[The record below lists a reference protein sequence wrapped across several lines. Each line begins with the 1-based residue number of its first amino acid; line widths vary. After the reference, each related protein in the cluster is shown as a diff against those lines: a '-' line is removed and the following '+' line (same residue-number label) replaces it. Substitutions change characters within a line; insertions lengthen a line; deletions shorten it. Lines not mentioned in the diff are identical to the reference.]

1 MLRLRRN
8 NIIIMEHET
17 TSLRLGDYNTL
28 TVTRL
33 AQRDNPHS
41 TGGKETF
48 GIFLDGGREGDI
60 LMPKKYVPEG
70 TKVGD
75 RVRCFVYLDQ
85 EERLVATTETP
96 LAKVGDFACLECTW
110 VNQYGAFLNWGLMKD
125 LFCPFREQKKKMEIG
140 ESYIVYIHLDE
151 ESYRIV
157 ATAKIDKYLLS
168 AKSAGLKERQE
179 VDLLVWQKTDLGFK
193 VIVNNHYQG
202 LVYRDQIFQYVHTGD
217 QLKGFVEKIRPDG
230 KLDIILQ
237 PTGRRQ
243 TLDFADTLLTWVKRH
258 DGFCPFGDKSAP
270 DDIKRT
276 FQVSKKVFKKAV
288 GDLYKRHLITITDHG
303 LQLTATAE
311 QPSTPA

>member
-1 MLRLRRN
+1 
-8 NIIIMEHET
+8 MEQKKT
-17 TSLRLGDYNTL
+17 TLRLGDYNTL

-41 TGGKETF
+41 AGGRETF

-70 TKVGD
+70 ARVGD
-75 RVRCFVYLDQ
+75 KIRCFVYLDQ

-96 LAKVGDFACLECTW
+96 LAKAGDFAYLECTW

-157 ATAKIDKYLLS
+157 ATAKIDKYLQS
-168 AKSAGLKERQE
+168 AQSAGLKERQE
-179 VDLLVWQKTDLGFK
+179 VDLLIWQKTDLGFK
-193 VIVNNHYQG
+193 TIVNNKYQG
-202 LVYRDQIFQYVHTGD
+202 LIYRDQIFQQIHTGD
-217 QLKGFVEKIRPDG
+217 QLKGFVEKVRPDG
-230 KLDIILQ
+230 RLDIILQ

-243 TLDFADTLLTWVKRH
+243 TLDFADTLLQWIESH

-288 GDLYKRHLITITDHG
+288 GDLYKRHLIDITDEG
-303 LQLTATAE
+303 LQLTSTTE

>member
-1 MLRLRRN
+1 
-8 NIIIMEHET
+8 MEQEK

-48 GIFLDGGREGDI
+48 GLFLDGGREGEI

-75 RVRCFVYLDQ
+75 SVRCFVYLDQ

-157 ATAKIDKYLLS
+157 ATAKIDKYLAS

-193 VIVNNHYQG
+193 VIVNNLYQG
-202 LVYRDQIFQYVHTGD
+202 LVYRDQIFQYIHTGD
-217 QLKGFVEKIRPDG
+217 RLKGFVEKVRPDG

-243 TLDFADTLLTWVKRH
+243 TLDFADTLLAWIKSH

-270 DDIKRT
+270 DNIKRT

-288 GDLYKRHLITITDHG
+288 GDLYKRHLITITDRG

>member
-1 MLRLRRN
+1 
-8 NIIIMEHET
+8 MEHET

-243 TLDFADTLLTWVKRH
+243 TLDFADTLLTWIQSH

>member
-1 MLRLRRN
+1 
-8 NIIIMEHET
+8 MEHET

-193 VIVNNHYQG
+193 VI
-202 LVYRDQIFQYVHTGD
+202 